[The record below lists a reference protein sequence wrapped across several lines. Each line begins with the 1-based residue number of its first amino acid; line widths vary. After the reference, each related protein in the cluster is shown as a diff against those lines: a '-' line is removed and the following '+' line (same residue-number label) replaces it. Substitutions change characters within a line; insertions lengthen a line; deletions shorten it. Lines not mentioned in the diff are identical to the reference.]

1 MDFKEAAKKVQARK
15 SKENFLVFTFGYN
28 DKIVMPHKDGVALIA
43 CMANAEQLYDPYGGK
58 HYIGEM
64 EKTKIQISQ
73 MSQEEYE
80 RYKIAA
86 LLDISLDEVKQH
98 QLQATWSH

>member
-98 QLQATWSH
+98 QLQAT

>member
-1 MDFKEAAKKVQARK
+1 MDFKEALKKVQAKKAR
-15 SKENFLVFTFGYN
+15 ENYLVFTFGYDN
-28 DKIVMPHKDGVALIA
+28 KIILPHKDGVALVA
-43 CMANAEQLYDPYGGK
+43 CMANAEQLYDPYNGK

-64 EKTKIQISQ
+64 EKTKVQIGQ
-73 MSQEEYE
+73 LSQEEYE

-98 QLQATWSH
+98 QLQAT

>member
-1 MDFKEAAKKVQARK
+1 MDFKEAVKKVQTRK
-15 SKENFLVFTFGYN
+15 AKENYLVFTFGYN

-98 QLQATWSH
+98 QLQAT

>member
-15 SKENFLVFTFGYN
+15 TKENFLVFTFGY
-28 DKIVMPHKDGVALIA
+28 DTKIIMPHKDGVALIA
-43 CMANAEQLYDPYGGK
+43 CMANAEQLHDPYGGK

-64 EKTKIQISQ
+64 EKTKMQIGQ

-80 RYKIAA
+80 RHKIAA

-98 QLQATWSH
+98 QLQAT

>member
-64 EKTKIQISQ
+64 EKTKIQINQ

-86 LLDISLDEVKQH
+86 LLDISMDEVKQH
-98 QLQATWSH
+98 QLQAT

>member
-1 MDFKEAAKKVQARK
+1 MDFKDAVKKIQARK
-15 SKENFLVFTFGYN
+15 TKENFLVFTFGY
-28 DKIVMPHKDGVALIA
+28 DSKIVMPHKDGVALIA
-43 CMANAEQLYDPYGGK
+43 CMANAEQLYDPYNGK

-64 EKTKIQISQ
+64 EKAKIQISQ

-86 LLDISLDEVKQH
+86 LLDISMDEVKQH
-98 QLQATWSH
+98 QLQTT

>member
-28 DKIVMPHKDGVALIA
+28 DKIVLPHKDGVALIA

-98 QLQATWSH
+98 QLQAT

>member
-1 MDFKEAAKKVQARK
+1 MDFKEAIKKVQTRK
-15 SKENFLVFTFGYN
+15 AKENYLVFTFGYN
-28 DKIVMPHKDGVALIA
+28 DKIVMPHKDGVALVA

-73 MSQEEYE
+73 MSHEEYE

-86 LLDISLDEVKQH
+86 LLDISMDEVKQY
-98 QLQATWSH
+98 QLQAT

>member
-1 MDFKEAAKKVQARK
+1 MDFKIASKKVQARK
-15 SKENFLVFTFGYN
+15 TKENFLVFTFGY
-28 DKIVMPHKDGVALIA
+28 DSKIVMPHKDGVALIA

-98 QLQATWSH
+98 QLQDT